1 MAIQKTV
8 TTQHGLVANNAY
20 HKVENVAIQNKDQ
33 MSFNV
38 KVFVSKEQNLPF
50 EMLAFSCVYDIQGD
64 NPIHQAYKYV
74 KTLPEFSD
82 AVDC

>member
-64 NPIHQAYKYV
+64 NPIRQAYKYV